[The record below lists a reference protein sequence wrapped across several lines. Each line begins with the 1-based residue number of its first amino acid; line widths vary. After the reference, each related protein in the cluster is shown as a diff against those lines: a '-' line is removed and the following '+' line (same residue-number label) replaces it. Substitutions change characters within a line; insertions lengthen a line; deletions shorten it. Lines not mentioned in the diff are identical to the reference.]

1 MKKVIAHIATFLLL
15 VFVTGSCVDEMSPK
29 YLPDG
34 EGIALHFGLNGLARM
49 EIGTKGTQ
57 GYDAESI
64 VTNIYVFI
72 FKSDGSLVYDDYFS
86 GENLNRRW
94 ALNTRSEATPWD
106 GTIYIND
113 NRVSRESNL
122 TVVAVANTDVA
133 LKEALDA
140 EKAMP
145 GFSPS
150 SLKAMKYDY
159 ALDYYGSMPM
169 SGMETGISIS
179 SANHQFM
186 KGGSVLTLPLQRIHS
201 KIRFRVKVG
210 NDNDKIESF
219 NVLSWQVFR
228 LPKYAYL
235 LERGSYGSSRSELY
249 DWADSQPDVS
259 ACFLDMAEPTPR
271 FDSQF
276 DQFDSD
282 GELRSREFSFYML
295 ENRRAPASPGRA
307 WVYSDRDRKEK
318 TASGLNENH
327 FLYADDQ
334 STYVVIKVQLWMT
347 KSDAT
352 APTVSA
358 TADYMIHLGDF
369 TNKGLDDFDTFRN
382 HAYTYI
388 ITINNVED
396 IKAEVIPDDP
406 NAPYYDQEVEPGATG
421 KVVVALEEIFQCDA
435 HYASHVI
442 NFHSTSI
449 DPNAITWYVETPF
462 NRGGAYPDVD
472 GNNDP
477 ILNAE
482 GEPKPKDAADSE
494 FGKLDYKWVEFRV
507 NRQVNRADNP
517 NGWQYNNL
525 RRLYKPRDYQVTGN
539 AELDDEFADF
549 PTMNVIELVRYLK
562 QQKKLYEED
571 EAWNAI
577 DANKNDPTYPHHRS
591 DFDNDP
597 GEKGPKISVTAF
609 VNEYYYEVHP
619 FTGVFDPGLWKSF
632 VNTQN
637 PPMRY
642 MHILSDVKTS
652 ADKESMILGSS
663 LTIQQQPIQT
673 IYNTANVGLESAWG
687 SEWLDEN
694 EELGINTYSPGK
706 DRSGSQQ
713 RGNTSPSNG
722 RSNSIKEWRDRDG
735 NNISFG
741 STPWTNYLDMTADN
755 ITPLLKNASD
765 KYNYRYLRWSCM
777 TRNRDNNGNG
787 LIDEDEIRWYTG
799 ATNQLI
805 GLFLGS
811 RGISGAAQLYQ
822 KTTVEQLSADSHDWR
837 QHVIASSLWANH
849 YNSDTDARV
858 LWAEEG
864 FNGSNTN
871 GSYQHADRLAVFSTR
886 CVRNLG
892 SYAGQDITKASVEV
906 EPQNYIVVTRMRK
919 NGDAMEE
926 ITEDVSGWTKAQKQ
940 QIYYD
945 IDCSR
950 MNTASLRAFWDSEK
964 RGDLLL
970 HNENEGA
977 AFLSRHFMVASVRA
991 TEINTTAESHATR
1004 DITIVKGTE
1013 TKTYKC
1019 SYMKPMNDYITD
1031 SGTNP
1036 FCPAGYRLPNVRE
1049 LGVLRNFIL
1058 DNEFHRNFY
1067 FSRTYWS
1074 FGAEAKNHPEASY
1087 VNGTWLGQN
1096 KPSGSTSSKYGWGA
1110 SSEKSLMTS
1119 PESTQSTQYVRC
1131 VKDIED

>member
-1 MKKVIAHIATFLLL
+1 MKKAIAHIASFLFLL
-15 VFVTGSCVDEMSPK
+15 FVTGACVDEVSPK
-29 YLPDG
+29 YLSDG

-57 GYDAESI
+57 GNDAESI
-64 VTNIYVFI
+64 VTNIYLFI
-72 FKSDGSLVYDDYFS
+72 FKSDGSLIYDDYFN
-86 GENLNRRW
+86 GETLNKRW
-94 ALNTRSEATPWD
+94 QLNARTETAPWD
-106 GTIYIND
+106 GTVYIND
-113 NRVSRESNL
+113 NRVSRESGL
-122 TVVAVANTDVA
+122 TVVAIANTDVA

-140 EKAMP
+140 EKATA
-145 GFSPS
+145 GFSPN
-150 SLKAMKYDY
+150 SLLAMKYDY
-159 ALDYYGSMPM
+159 TLDYYGSMPM
-169 SGMETGISIS
+169 SGMETGISVS
-179 SANHQFM
+179 SDHQFV
-186 KGGSVLTLPLQRIHS
+186 KGGAVLALPLQRIHS

-210 NDNDKIESF
+210 ADNADIEAF

-235 LERGSYGSSRSELY
+235 LERGTYGSARSDLH
-249 DWADSQPDVS
+249 DWADSQTDVS
-259 ACFLDMAEPTPR
+259 ACFMDMVEPTPR

-276 DQFDSD
+276 DQYDPD

-295 ENRRAPASPGRA
+295 ENRRTPTDPGRA

-318 TASGLNENH
+318 TASGLNEDH

-347 KSDAT
+347 KSDAS

-369 TNKGLDDFDTFRN
+369 TNRGLNDFDTFRN

-388 ITINNVED
+388 ITIDNVND

-406 NAPYYDQEVEPGATG
+406 NASYYVQEAEPGATG

-442 NFHSTSI
+442 NFHTTSI

-462 NRGGAYPDVD
+462 NRGGAYPAVD
-472 GNNDP
+472 SENNP
-477 ILNAE
+477 ILNDA
-482 GEPKPKDAADSE
+482 GEPKPKDADDTE
-494 FGKLDYKWVEFRV
+494 FGKLDYKWVDFRV
-507 NRQVNRADNP
+507 NRQVNRQENP
-517 NGWQYNNL
+517 TGWQYNDL
-525 RRLYKPRDYQVTGN
+525 RRLYKPRNYQVTDDD
-539 AELDDEFADF
+539 ELDDEFADF
-549 PTMNVIELVRYLK
+549 PTMNVIELVKYLK
-562 QQKKLYEED
+562 EQKKLYDED
-571 EAWNAI
+571 AAWNAI
-577 DANKNDPTYPHHRS
+577 DENKSDPSYPHHRS

-597 GEKGPKISVTAF
+597 GTKGPKISVTAF

-619 FTGVFDPGLWKSF
+619 FTGEYDPGLWKRF
-632 VNTQN
+632 VNMQN

-652 ADKESMILGSS
+652 ADKESVILGSS

-673 IYNTANVGLESAWG
+673 IYNTANAGLESAWG

-694 EELGINTYSPGK
+694 EELGIRTYSPGK

-722 RSNSIKEWRDRDG
+722 RSNTFKEWRDRDG
-735 NNISFG
+735 NNIVFG
-741 STPWTNYLDMTADN
+741 TTPWSNYLDMRADN
-755 ITPLLKNASD
+755 ITPLLKNTPD

-787 LIDEDEIRWYTG
+787 KIDKDEIRWYTG

-805 GLFLGS
+805 GLFLGA

-822 KTTVEQLSADSHDWR
+822 KNTVEQLSANSDDWR

-858 LWAEEG
+858 IWAEEG
-864 FNGSNTN
+864 FNGSNVN
-871 GSYQHADRLAVFSTR
+871 GSFQHADKLQVFSTR

-892 SYAGQDITKASVEV
+892 TYNGQDITYASEEV

-919 NGDAMEE
+919 NGDTMEE
-926 ITEDVSGWTKAQKQ
+926 ITEDVSGWTKDQKK

-950 MNTASLRAFWDSEK
+950 MNTASLRPFWDSEK

-977 AFLSRHFMVASVRA
+977 AFLSRHFMVASVSS
-991 TEINTTAESHATR
+991 TEINTTAESHKTTTLI
-1004 DITIVKGTE
+1004 ITGKG
-1013 TKTYKC
+1013 
-1019 SYMKPMNDYITD
+1019 SYNCAFMKPMNDYITD
-1031 SGTNP
+1031 SGSNP

-1067 FSRTYWS
+1067 FSRTYWT
-1074 FGAEAKNHPEASY
+1074 FGVEAQNHAEASY
-1087 VNGTWLGQN
+1087 VNGQWLGAN
-1096 KPSGSTSSKYGWGA
+1096 KPSGSTNSKYGWGA
-1110 SSEKSLMTS
+1110 SSEKGLMTS
-1119 PESTQSTQYVRC
+1119 PTSTQSTDYVRC
-1131 VKDIED
+1131 VKDIE